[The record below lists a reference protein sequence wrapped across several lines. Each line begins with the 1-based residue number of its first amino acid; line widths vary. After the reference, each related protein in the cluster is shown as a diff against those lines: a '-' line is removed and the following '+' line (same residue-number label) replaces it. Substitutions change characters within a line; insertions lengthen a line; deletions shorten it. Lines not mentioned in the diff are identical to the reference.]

1 MYHNRARLRL
11 RPPVVGS
18 ICRSHHA
25 LVPEG
30 MGMGIEKLREERKA
44 RLERAFALKPP
55 IDRVPISLYGT
66 FFLKYGDPKAKLVD
80 FVTRPEWADDM
91 VVRGYCKLPAI
102 DAGGPPVMEKV
113 ENMGKLW
120 LAKIRIPGR
129 ELRDDDLWQIDEVGL
144 MTVED
149 YDTILKV
156 GWKKFNE
163 DFLITRL
170 GFRPEDLAPLDKAVG
185 KKRTEKYAAV
195 GFPMLGGGFGG
206 GMPFDVLSGGRGMSK
221 FFVDLHKI
229 PNKVE
234 AVLRAMTEEMAA
246 EEIEFL
252 RKSKP
257 QAVVVQPAVRASSA
271 FISRKMFE
279 RFAWPLFKRFADIAI
294 AAGARV
300 VFHMDGRW
308 DEFLDLF
315 TDFPRGM
322 CTFDP
327 DGQTDIY
334 KIKEVLGDRMC
345 ITGDVTPTMLTGG
358 TPDDVY
364 RYSRKLI
371 EEIGPA
377 GFVLSSG
384 CAVPPNAKPEN
395 VEALVA
401 AATA

>member
-1 MYHNRARLRL
+1 MD
-11 RPPVVGS
+11 
-18 ICRSHHA
+18 
-25 LVPEG
+25 
-30 MGMGIEKLREERKA
+30 IEKLREERKV

-66 FFLKYGDPKAKLVD
+66 FFLKYGNPEAKLVD

-91 VVRGYCKLPAI
+91 VIRGYCKLPAI

-113 ENMGKLW
+113 EKMGKLW

-170 GFRPEDLAPLDKAVG
+170 GFQPEDLVPNEAYAKSQHEKYVAVG
-185 KKRTEKYAAV
+185 LASLA
-195 GFPMLGGGFGG
+195 GGFVGG
-206 GMPFDVLSGGRGMSK
+206 LPFDVLSGGRGMSK
-221 FFVDLHKI
+221 FFQDLHRM
-229 PNKVE
+229 PDKVE
-234 AVLRAMTEEMAA
+234 AVLRVIADEAAA

-252 RKSKP
+252 RKAKP
-257 QAVVVQPAVRASSA
+257 WCVVVQPCVRANSA
-271 FISRKMFE
+271 FISRRMFE
-279 RFAWPLFKRFADIAI
+279 RFGWPLFKRFTDIAI
-294 AAGARV
+294 AEGV
-300 VFHMDGRW
+300 HVLYHMDARW
-308 DEFLDLF
+308 TEFLDYF
-315 TDFPRGM
+315 TEFPRGM
-322 CTFDP
+322 CIFDP

-345 ITGDVTPTMLTGG
+345 ITGDVSPTMLTVAS
-358 TPDDVY
+358 PDEVY

-377 GFVLSSG
+377 GFILSSG
-384 CAVPPNAKPEN
+384 CAVPPTAKPEN
-395 VEALVA
+395 VEAMVA